1 MSHPVTTIKYAGGE
15 LITSQLV
22 TTRQF

>member
-15 LITSQLV
+15 LVTSQLV